1 MAGDPA
7 THVGGF
13 HGPQVCG
20 LVGISY
26 RQLDYWARTG
36 LLQPSVAAAKG
47 SGSRRIY
54 SYSDVL
60 ELKVIKQ
67 LLDAGVSLQSAR
79 RAVEC
84 LREDLGSD
92 LASANLVLTGTSS
105 VLARSNGEVVDLL
118 AGGQG
123 RVQHRAARRRRRG
136 ARRRHRAPGHFRP
149 DRAGRGTTH
158 EGAVRTGRRGVSRAD
173 PARGGRTRHPACAAA
188 GQVRFAHPS
197 ERLFATLLDLSGEP
211 WEYEPVEFALEWDPH
226 GSPVS
231 GFRPDFYLPGPGVFI
246 ELTTA
251 DQRLVTRK
259 NRKVRRM
266 RELYPEV
273 PIHVVYQR
281 DFTALLASHGLLLA
295 TAGAA

>member
-1 MAGDPA
+1 M
-7 THVGGF
+7 
-13 HGPQVCG
+13 
-20 LVGISY
+20 
-26 RQLDYWARTG
+26 
-36 LLQPSVAAAKG
+36 
-47 SGSRRIY
+47 
-54 SYSDVL
+54 
-60 ELKVIKQ
+60 
-67 LLDAGVSLQSAR
+67 
-79 RAVEC
+79 
-84 LREDLGSD
+84 
-92 LASANLVLTGTSS
+92 NL
-105 VLARSNGEVVDLL
+105 
-118 AGGQG
+118 
-123 RVQHRAARRRRRG
+123 
-136 ARRRHRAPGHFRP
+136 
-149 DRAGRGTTH
+149 
-158 EGAVRTGRRGVSRAD
+158 AD

-273 PIHVVYQR
+273 PVHVVYQR